1 MMPGMFD
8 ILFDLY
14 QQRRINDVEQAAQ
27 DSGRKAT
34 DFQERVRL
42 LEDSVARLALVNAAM
57 WSLLKDRT
65 GLTDAALTARVR
77 DIDLRDGVEDGK
89 ITPDVRACP
98 KCGRTLAT
106 RHRRCIYCGA
116 ERVGGSPFQG
126 I

>member
-1 MMPGMFD
+1 MSGMFD
-8 ILFDLY
+8 LLFDLY
-14 QQRRINDVEQAAQ
+14 QQRRINDVEETAQA
-27 DSGRKAT
+27 SGRKAT
-34 DFQERVRL
+34 DFQERVRM

-89 ITPDVRACP
+89 ITPNVQTCA
-98 KCGRTLAT
+98 KCGRTLAP
-106 RHRRCIYCGA
+106 RHRRCIYCGT
-116 ERVGGSPFQG
+116 ERAGGTPFQS

>member
-1 MMPGMFD
+1 MFD

-14 QQRRINDVEQAAQ
+14 QQRRINEVEQTAQ

-42 LEDSVARLALVNAAM
+42 LEESVARLALVNAAM

-65 GLTDAALTARVR
+65 GLTDAALTARIR

-89 ITPDVRACP
+89 ITPVVQTCQ
-98 KCGRTLAT
+98 KCGRTLAP
-106 RHRRCIYCGA
+106 RHARCIYCGG
-116 ERVGGSPFQG
+116 ERLASSPFQRV
-126 I
+126 

>member
-1 MMPGMFD
+1 MSGMFD
-8 ILFDLY
+8 LLFDLY
-14 QQRRINDVEQAAQ
+14 QQRRINDVEETAQA
-27 DSGRKAT
+27 SGRKAT

-89 ITPDVRACP
+89 ITPDVQTCA
-98 KCGRTLAT
+98 KCGRTLAP
-106 RHRRCIYCGA
+106 RLRRCIYCGA
-116 ERVGGSPFQG
+116 ERAGGTPFQS

>member
-1 MMPGMFD
+1 MID

-14 QQRRINDVEQAAQ
+14 QQGRINDVENTAQ
-27 DSGRKAT
+27 ESSRKAT
-34 DFQERVRL
+34 DFQGRVRQ
-42 LEDSVARLALVNAAM
+42 LEDSIERLVLVNAAL

-89 ITPDVRACP
+89 ITQSVQNCQ
-98 KCGRTLAT
+98 KCGRSMNP
-106 RHRRCIYCGA
+106 RHKKCLYCGG
-116 ERVGGSPFQG
+116 ERLASSPFQG

>member
-1 MMPGMFD
+1 MFD
-8 ILFDLY
+8 IFFDLY
-14 QQRRINDVEQAAQ
+14 QQRRINEVEQTAQ

-42 LEDSVARLALVNAAM
+42 LEESVARLALVNAAM

-89 ITPDVRACP
+89 ITPVVQNCT
-98 KCGRTLAT
+98 KCGRVMAT
-106 RHRRCIYCGA
+106 RHPRCIYCGG
-116 ERVGGSPFQG
+116 ERLTSSPFQG

>member
-1 MMPGMFD
+1 MID

-14 QQRRINDVEQAAQ
+14 QQGRINDVENTAQ
-27 DSGRKAT
+27 ESSRKAT
-34 DFQERVRL
+34 DFQGRVRQ
-42 LEDSVARLALVNAAM
+42 LEDSIDRLVLVNAAL

-89 ITPDVRACP
+89 ITTTVQNCQ
-98 KCGRTLAT
+98 KCGRTMAP
-106 RHRRCIYCGA
+106 RHKRCLYCGG
-116 ERVGGSPFQG
+116 ERLASGPFQG